1 MNKEF
6 YSQNYESVIII
17 QKQKEEDTAGFKQKK
32 EFVNYV

>member
-17 QKQKEEDTAGFKQKK
+17 QKQKEEDTEGFKQKK